1 MSTYDEVLTS
11 VQHLSHD
18 EQARLLE
25 TLRLL
30 VYSPVEVQGTDEIIS
45 AEEVAASDTALQ
57 DYRAGRD
64 SLWDRGTNRGIS
76 SQELKRKLFGGSFG

>member
-18 EQARLLE
+18 EQARLLA

-64 SLWDRGTNRGIS
+64 RGIS
-76 SQELKRKLFGGSFG
+76 SQELKQKLFGGSFG